1 MKHSFLNINRLGE
14 EPYSGIVG
22 FPNGSRAQVKRRIA
36 QMSKLGIQK
45 IAFVGCTRILNQDIL
60 GKGYSG
66 IVLLGRMNDI
76 KVAVKIRRLDSRRR
90 NMNNESKLLQL
101 VNNVG
106 VGPRFIASS
115 SDILVMEYTS
125 GKRISDWLEDSTNIN
140 RHLKKIL
147 TDCFKLDMARVDHGE
162 LSRISRHVIIGRKT
176 TLMDFESASSN
187 RHPSNVT
194 SATQGLFIV
203 PRIAQKIKKY
213 RKVPRRDVLIKALR
227 AYKKDMSRV
236 QFNKLLKVLDL

>member
-1 MKHSFLNINRLGE
+1 MKHSFLDINRLEE

-22 FPNGSRAQVKRRIA
+22 FPNGGHTLVKRRIT
-36 QMSKLGIQK
+36 QMSRLGIQE

-66 IVLLGRMNDI
+66 IVLLGRMNNI
-76 KVAVKIRRLDSRRR
+76 KVAVKIRRLDSRRK

-115 SDILVMEYTS
+115 SDILVMEYIS
-125 GKRISDWLEDSTNIN
+125 GKRISDWLKDSTSIN
-140 RHLKKIL
+140 KHLKKIL
-147 TDCFKLDMARVDHGE
+147 KDCFKLDMSGFDHGE
-162 LSRISRHVIIGRKT
+162 LSRISKHVVIGSKT
-176 TLMDFESASSN
+176 TLMDFESASSD

-203 PRIAQKIKKY
+203 PGIVQKIKKY
-213 RKVPRRDVLIKALR
+213 RKVPRRDVLIRALR
-227 AYKKDMSRV
+227 AYKRDMSRV
-236 QFNKLLKVLDL
+236 QFNKLLDVLDL

>member
-1 MKHSFLNINRLGE
+1 MKHSFLNISRLVE

-22 FPNGSRAQVKRRIA
+22 FPNGGRALVKRRII
-36 QMSKLGIQK
+36 QMGKLGIQE

-66 IVLLGRMNDI
+66 IVLLGRMNDK
-76 KVAVKIRRLDSRRR
+76 KVAVKIRRLDSRRD
-90 NMNNESKLLQL
+90 NMNNESKLLQS
-101 VNNVG
+101 VNSVG

-115 SDILVMEYTS
+115 SDILVMEYIS

-140 RHLKKIL
+140 KHLKKIL
-147 TDCFKLDMARVDHGE
+147 SDCFKLDMAGFDHGE
-162 LSRISRHVIIGRKT
+162 LSRISKHVIVGSKT
-176 TLMDFESASSN
+176 TLMDFESASGD

-203 PRIAQKIKKY
+203 PGIVYKIKKY
-213 RKVPRRDVLIKALR
+213 RKVPRRDVLIKVLR
-227 AYKKDMSRV
+227 AYKKDMSKVR
-236 QFNKLLKVLDL
+236 FNDLLRVLDL